1 MPRLP
6 LFVITV
12 LLTGLLAEYLHRPL
26 EQFRLPSPD
35 GQYTAIVS
43 TPRLWHLLQGLPGLG
58 RHAGDRSGAVEIR
71 DSAGVSLG
79 SIPLAK
85 VSQANDLQWI
95 RFGARIRLV
104 GAWNFQDGFYA
115 YWNERRTH
123 VITQQIN

>member
-12 LLTGLLAEYLHRPL
+12 LLTGLLAEYLSRPM

-43 TPRLWHLLQGLPGLG
+43 TPRLWHLLPELAW
-58 RHAGDRSGAVEIR
+58 HAGDSPGEVDIH
-71 DSAGVSLG
+71 DQAGTSLG
-79 SIPLAK
+79 SIPLAT
-85 VSQANDLQWI
+85 VSQADDLQWI
-95 RFGARIRLV
+95 RYGARIRLV

-115 YWNERRTH
+115 YWNDRRTH
-123 VITQQIN
+123 VITQQVN

>member
-12 LLTGLLAEYLHRPL
+12 LLTGLLAEYLSRPV

-43 TPRLWHLLQGLPGLG
+43 TPRLWHLLPGLAWHTGG
-58 RHAGDRSGAVEIR
+58 RPGQVEIR
-71 DSAGVSLG
+71 DSAGASLG
-79 SIPLAK
+79 GIPLERI
-85 VSQANDLQWI
+85 SQANDLQWI

-115 YWNERRTH
+115 YWNDRRTH
-123 VITQQIN
+123 VITQQID